1 MEALPLRAGRANCMS
16 NIQQDMIEQTL
27 AILASMMQQA
37 AHDATLYCAEAKR
50 TVIMPRD
57 IELALKRLVLPGS
70 AYWTRDDLSEEAQQ
84 IREHLFAADSSDTE
98 SDSGDSW
105 VTDVGD
111 AEWTETAA
119 SKLTQEMNAWP
130 GALSGDRL
138 PAVCTAARPHAA
150 SGGMPQACL
159 IDLRRLTEAGALG
172 FCGLQLGILRR
183 LRT

>member
-70 AYWTRDDLSEEAQQ
+70 AYWTRDDLSKEAQQ
-84 IREHLFAADSSDTE
+84 IREHLFTADSSDTE

-111 AEWTETAA
+111 AEWSETAA
-119 SKLTQEMNAWP
+119 SKLTQVQMKETTPSFRHLKQIWRHEQWKP
-130 GALSGDRL
+130 E
-138 PAVCTAARPHAA
+138 RPYN
-150 SGGMPQACL
+150 S
-159 IDLRRLTEAGALG
+159 DSD
-172 FCGLQLGILRR
+172 
-183 LRT
+183 

>member
-1 MEALPLRAGRANCMS
+1 MRAGRANCMS

-84 IREHLFAADSSDTE
+84 IREHLFTVDSS
-98 SDSGDSW
+98 GR
-105 VTDVGD
+105 
-111 AEWTETAA
+111 EWKGEKWWIALPIATRTIDRYPLGPRGQRTGTSPGVAY
-119 SKLTQEMNAWP
+119 TRAWA
-130 GALSGDRL
+130 GVR
-138 PAVCTAARPHAA
+138 
-150 SGGMPQACL
+150 GG
-159 IDLRRLTEAGALG
+159 
-172 FCGLQLGILRR
+172 
-183 LRT
+183 

>member
-1 MEALPLRAGRANCMS
+1 MRAGRANCMS

-84 IREHLFAADSSDTE
+84 IREHLFAADSSGTE

-105 VTDVGD
+105 VTH
-111 AEWTETAA
+111 THT
-119 SKLTQEMNAWP
+119 
-130 GALSGDRL
+130 SG
-138 PAVCTAARPHAA
+138 ARPI
-150 SGGMPQACL
+150 S
-159 IDLRRLTEAGALG
+159 
-172 FCGLQLGILRR
+172 GIL
-183 LRT
+183 L

>member
-37 AHDATLYCAEAKR
+37 AHDATLYMYCAKAKR

-84 IREHLFAADSSDTE
+84 IREHPT
-98 SDSGDSW
+98 
-105 VTDVGD
+105 
-111 AEWTETAA
+111 TA
-119 SKLTQEMNAWP
+119 
-130 GALSGDRL
+130 
-138 PAVCTAARPHAA
+138 
-150 SGGMPQACL
+150 
-159 IDLRRLTEAGALG
+159 
-172 FCGLQLGILRR
+172 
-183 LRT
+183 

>member
-70 AYWTRDDLSEEAQQ
+70 AYWTRDDLAGC
-84 IREHLFAADSSDTE
+84 IRHLHGIISAA
-98 SDSGDSW
+98 W
-105 VTDVGD
+105 
-111 AEWTETAA
+111 
-119 SKLTQEMNAWP
+119 L
-130 GALSGDRL
+130 
-138 PAVCTAARPHAA
+138 
-150 SGGMPQACL
+150 
-159 IDLRRLTEAGALG
+159 LRS
-172 FCGLQLGILRR
+172 RR
-183 LRT
+183 YRRRCR

>member
-1 MEALPLRAGRANCMS
+1 MRAGRANCMS

-84 IREHLFAADSSDTE
+84 IREHL
-98 SDSGDSW
+98 
-105 VTDVGD
+105 
-111 AEWTETAA
+111 
-119 SKLTQEMNAWP
+119 
-130 GALSGDRL
+130 RL
-138 PAVCTAARPHAA
+138 NTFDCSTTVLCTVYNMFMTITVYMY
-150 SGGMPQACL
+150 SC
-159 IDLRRLTEAGALG
+159 
-172 FCGLQLGILRR
+172 
-183 LRT
+183 